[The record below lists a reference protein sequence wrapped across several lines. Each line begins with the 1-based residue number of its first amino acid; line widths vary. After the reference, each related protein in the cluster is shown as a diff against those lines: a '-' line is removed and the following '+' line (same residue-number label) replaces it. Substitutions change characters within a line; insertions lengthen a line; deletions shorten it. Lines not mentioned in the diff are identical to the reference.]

1 MATRDSG
8 VPIALT
14 RAPSAPVP
22 AADVAVQLHAEDAVA
37 IAKQALAAG
46 TTLRLEGGTE
56 VRTSQLIPPG
66 HKVAISAVA
75 AGEPV
80 RRYGQV
86 IGFAT
91 TDIAPG
97 DHVHVHNLA
106 VGELEHDYAFCRDYA
121 AVELVA
127 ETDRRT
133 FLGFRR
139 ADGRVGTR
147 NYVAVLAS
155 VNCSS
160 SACTAVVG
168 EIERSGVLAAHPNV
182 DGVIA
187 FAHKGGCG
195 VTHRLRCAPSP
206 PAHAR
211 RRRPPSQRRRLRD
224 PQPRL
229 RGQSAR

>member
-22 AADVAVQLHAEDAVA
+22 AADVAVQLHSEDAVA

-75 AGEPV
+75 AG
-80 RRYGQV
+80 RAGAALR
-86 IGFAT
+86 
-91 TDIAPG
+91 PG
-97 DHVHVHNLA
+97 DRLRHDGHRARRARPRPQPRGRRRL
-106 VGELEHDYAFCRDYA
+106 ELDYAFCRDYRP
-121 AVELVA
+121 VEFVA
-127 ETDRRT
+127 EAERRT
-133 FLGFRR
+133 FLGFHR

-160 SACTAVVG
+160 SACAAVVG
-168 EIERSGVLAAHPNV
+168 EIRALG
-182 DGVIA
+182 
-187 FAHKGGCG
+187 
-195 VTHRLRCAPSP
+195 P
-206 PAHAR
+206 PR
-211 RRRPPSQRRRLRD
+211 RTTRTST
-224 PQPRL
+224 
-229 RGQSAR
+229 A